1 MPHWEKPEN
10 LELGYEPLW
19 KRVVPATSLN
29 RTRPPELK
37 PTTCDRNRTRPPELK
52 PTTCDS
58 LFPNRGRK
66 PLGNLCGAAKTSL
79 NDAAPV
85 SMKGNRP
92 SGANRRM
99 DQQFGEPLR

>member
-19 KRVVPATSLN
+19 KRVVPATSL
-29 RTRPPELK
+29 
-37 PTTCDRNRTRPPELK
+37 NRTRPPELK